1 MAKRHKERCSMLLII
16 KEIKI
21 KTTIRYD
28 LTSVR
33 MAIVKKSTN
42 NKETGESVEKRKLLY
57 TVGENI
63 N

>member
-1 MAKRHKERCSMLLII
+1 MLLII

-33 MAIVKKSTN
+33 MAIVKKTTY